1 MNRMLRSLWVFALLS
16 SWVYAQDLSKN
27 FTEKEWQMGP
37 LGGMLTIPHQPIS
50 TDTAVLLI
58 AGSGPTDR
66 DGNQALMQNNSLRFL
81 AEGWSEAGFSV
92 LRYDKEV

>member
-37 LGGMLTIPHQPIS
+37 LGGMLTIAHQPIS
-50 TDTAVLLI
+50 TDTAVLLT

-66 DGNQALMQNNSLRFL
+66 DLIKL
-81 AEGWSEAGFSV
+81 
-92 LRYDKEV
+92 